1 MAKKFLVNIDLGG
14 NQLLNALAHP
24 QSSTPTAYGKGQL
37 WFDSTNNQLNVYNG
51 TSFQPLATGGTAV
64 TSLNGYTGGVTLY
77 GTASQVTVTNTGT
90 GSVTLSLPSTVSLTT
105 ACATN
110 FYGAF
115 NGNATTATNST
126 QLGGQ
131 TSTYYAPIASPTFTG
146 TVNLGSN
153 IATGSVTTATNS
165 ASLNNQPAS
174 YYYPASSITTASVAY
189 ANNSASLNGQPA
201 SYYYPA
207 SSITTAS
214 VTYATNAGNSST
226 TSQTNFSALTISGAN
241 VATQSYVTGL
251 GYASNTNPNF
261 TTGASVA
268 GNRIITT
275 ADTLAAHAATTSSQ
289 LAGIITDE
297 TGTGNLV
304 FNTSPSF
311 VTPNIGSATGS
322 VTYAT
327 TAGNANTVTNG
338 VYTSD
343 TGTVTS
349 TMILNGTIL
358 DTDINATAGI
368 AVSKLS
374 ASQVTIGSTAIGLGT
389 TATTIAG
396 LTTAC
401 ATNFYGA
408 FNGNATTATTATNL
422 SGGTVNATTGSF
434 SSTLNVTGT
443 STLGTTNTGA
453 LTATTG
459 SFSSTLNV
467 TGTSTLGATNVGA
480 LTATSGTIG
489 GNNIAT
495 SANNLGFFATGGSIN
510 PANIT
515 TTGDVTIGGTL
526 YLSGSSTYVSSSIT
540 VIQDPMIY
548 LGHDNPTNI
557 WDLGFVASF
566 TSPQYQHTGFVR
578 DHNLTNTWRLFSGA
592 AEPANA
598 SVNFAGASVIHD
610 TLALGSWQTMSGSGT
625 GTVTASIT
633 NAGFL
638 TAPSANFT
646 STLQFNGAAVAT
658 QAYVAANAPAKYT
671 GTITGTGSLNSFTV
685 THNLGT
691 RNVIVQV
698 YQTSATPD
706 TQYAEV
712 ELDIVRTTAS
722 AVTVNFASNVANGD
736 TYNVVVLG

>member
-24 QSSTPTAYGKGQL
+24 QSGSPTAYGKGQL
-37 WFDSTNNQLNVYNG
+37 WFDTNNNQLNVYNG
-51 TSFQPLATGGTAV
+51 TTFVPLTTGGTSV

-90 GSVTLSLPSTVSLTT
+90 GSITFSLPSTVSLTT

-115 NGNATTATNST
+115 NGTATNST
-126 QLGGQ
+126 QLNNQ
-131 TSTYYAPIASPTFTG
+131 NASYYAPIAS
-146 TVNLGSN
+146 
-153 IATGSVTTATNS
+153 
-165 ASLNNQPAS
+165 
-174 YYYPASSITTASVAY
+174 
-189 ANNSASLNGQPA
+189 
-201 SYYYPA
+201 
-207 SSITTAS
+207 
-214 VTYATNAGNSST
+214 
-226 TSQTNFSALTISGAN
+226 
-241 VATQSYVTGL
+241 
-251 GYASNTNPNF
+251 PNF

-268 GNRIITT
+268 GNRIITIADKFT
-275 ADTLAAHAATTSSQ
+275 AAGAAVSSSE
-289 LAGIITDE
+289 LAGVMSDE

-304 FNTSPSF
+304 FNNAPTFAGTVNLGTSVASGSVTTALNSASLGSQPISYFAPITNPNFTTGASVGGNRITTVADKFTAHTAAVSSSELIALVSDETGTGALVFNNSPSF
-311 VTPNIGSATGS
+311 VTPNIGTATGS

-327 TAGNANTVTNG
+327 NAGNANAVTNG
-338 VYTSD
+338 VYTTD

-358 DTDINATAGI
+358 DTDINAAAGI

-374 ASQVTIGSTAIGLGT
+374 ASQVTIGSTAISLGT
-389 TATTIAG
+389 TANSIVG

-443 STLGTTNTGA
+443 STLGTANTGA

-467 TGTSTLGATNVGA
+467 TGTSTLGATNVDA
-480 LTATSGTIG
+480 LTATSGTVG
-489 GNNIAT
+489 GNTIAT
-495 SANNLGFFATGGSIN
+495 SANNLGFFATGGNIN
-510 PANIT
+510 PATIT

-610 TLALGSWQTMSGSGT
+610 TLALGSWQVMSGSGT

-646 STLQFNGAAVAT
+646 GALQFNGAAVAT

-671 GTITGTGSLNSFTV
+671 GTITGTGSLNSFTI

-706 TQYAEV
+706 TQYSEV
-712 ELDIVRTTAS
+712 EVDIVRTSTT

-736 TYNVVVLG
+736 TYSVIVLG

>member
-24 QSSTPTAYGKGQL
+24 QSGSPTAYGKGQL
-37 WFDSTNNQLNVYNG
+37 WFDTSNNQLNVYNG
-51 TSFQPLATGGTAV
+51 TTFVPLTTGGTSV

-90 GSVTLSLPSTVSLTT
+90 GSITFSLPSTVSLTT

-115 NGNATTATNST
+115 NGTATNST
-126 QLGGQ
+126 QLNNQ
-131 TSTYYAPIASPTFTG
+131 NASYYAPIAS
-146 TVNLGSN
+146 
-153 IATGSVTTATNS
+153 
-165 ASLNNQPAS
+165 
-174 YYYPASSITTASVAY
+174 
-189 ANNSASLNGQPA
+189 
-201 SYYYPA
+201 
-207 SSITTAS
+207 
-214 VTYATNAGNSST
+214 
-226 TSQTNFSALTISGAN
+226 
-241 VATQSYVTGL
+241 
-251 GYASNTNPNF
+251 PNF

-268 GNRIITT
+268 GNRIITIADKFT
-275 ADTLAAHAATTSSQ
+275 AAGAAVSSSE
-289 LAGIITDE
+289 LAGVMSDE

-304 FNTSPSF
+304 FNNAPTFAGTVNLGTSVASGSVTTALNSASFGSQPISYFAPITNPNFTTGASVGGNRITTIADKFTALTAAVSSSELAGIISDETGTGALVFNNSPSF
-311 VTPNIGSATGS
+311 VTPNIGTATGS

-327 TAGNANTVTNG
+327 NAGNANTVTNG
-338 VYTSD
+338 VYTTD

-358 DTDINATAGI
+358 DTDINAAAGI

-389 TATTIAG
+389 TANSIVG

-408 FNGNATTATTATNL
+408 FSGNATTATTATNL

-443 STLGTTNTGA
+443 STLGTANTGA

-489 GNNIAT
+489 GNTIAT
-495 SANNLGFFATGGSIN
+495 SANNLGFFATGGNIN
-510 PANIT
+510 PATIT

-566 TSPQYQHTGFVR
+566 TSPQYQHTGLVR

-610 TLALGSWQTMSGSGT
+610 TLALGSWQVMSGSGT

-646 STLQFNGAAVAT
+646 SALQFNGAAVAT

-671 GTITGTGSLNSFTV
+671 GTITGTGSLNSFTI

-706 TQYAEV
+706 TQYSEV
-712 ELDIVRTTAS
+712 EVDIVRTSTT

-736 TYNVVVLG
+736 TYNVIVLG

>member
-24 QSSTPTAYGKGQL
+24 QSGSPTAYGKGQL
-37 WFDSTNNQLNVYNG
+37 WFDTTNNQLNVYNG
-51 TSFQPLATGGTAV
+51 TTFVPLTTGGTSV

-90 GSVTLSLPSTVSLTT
+90 GSITFSLPSTVSLTT

-115 NGNATTATNST
+115 NGTATNST
-126 QLGGQ
+126 QLNNQ
-131 TSTYYAPIASPTFTG
+131 NASYYAPIAS
-146 TVNLGSN
+146 
-153 IATGSVTTATNS
+153 
-165 ASLNNQPAS
+165 
-174 YYYPASSITTASVAY
+174 
-189 ANNSASLNGQPA
+189 
-201 SYYYPA
+201 
-207 SSITTAS
+207 
-214 VTYATNAGNSST
+214 
-226 TSQTNFSALTISGAN
+226 
-241 VATQSYVTGL
+241 
-251 GYASNTNPNF
+251 PNF

-268 GNRIITT
+268 GNRIITIADKFT
-275 ADTLAAHAATTSSQ
+275 AASAAVSSSE
-289 LAGIITDE
+289 LAGIISDE
-297 TGTGNLV
+297 TGTGLLV
-304 FNTSPSF
+304 FNNAPTFTGTVNLGTSVASGSVTTAFNSASLGGQPFSYFAPITNPNFTTGASVGGNKITTVADKFTAHTAAVSSSELAGVISDETGTGALVFNNSPSF
-311 VTPNIGSATGS
+311 VTPNIGVATGS

-327 TAGNANTVTNG
+327 TAGNANAVTNG
-338 VYTSD
+338 VYTTD

-358 DTDINATAGI
+358 DIDINAAANI

-389 TATTIAG
+389 TSSSIAG

-443 STLGTTNTGA
+443 STLGITGTGA
-453 LTATTG
+453 LTSTTG
-459 SFSSTLNV
+459 SFSSNLTAS
-467 TGTSTLGATNVGA
+467 TGTTTLGTTNVGA

-489 GNNIAT
+489 GNTIAT
-495 SANNLGFFATGGSIN
+495 LNNNLGQFATGG
-510 PANIT
+510 NIT
-515 TTGDVTIGGTL
+515 PATIITTGDVTVGGTL
-526 YLSGSSTYVSSSIT
+526 YLAGSTTYVSSSIT

-566 TSPQYQHTGFVR
+566 TSPQYQHTGLVR

-610 TLALGSWQTMSGSGT
+610 TLALGSWQVMSGSGT

-646 STLQFNGAAVAT
+646 SALQFNGAAVAT
-658 QAYVAANAPAKYT
+658 QAYVTANSTAKYT

-691 RNVIVQV
+691 RDVIVQV

-706 TQYAEV
+706 TQYASIEV
-712 ELDIVRTTAS
+712 DIVRTSAS
-722 AVTVNFASNVANGD
+722 VVTVSFASNVANGD
-736 TYNVVVLG
+736 TYNVIVHG